1 MEKPLYR
8 HPVRNLH
15 ALGLAEE
22 DADVNA
28 FRKGS
33 EPALIWAADYGTP
46 VVVKALLARGAKVSA
61 RNGNGFS
68 ALNVAVMNGREQN
81 VRLLLAAG
89 ADPNGLDGDGY
100 AALHMV
106 RDVRIARRL
115 LERGANVNARSKD
128 DCWTPLFGA
137 VLNGSPELVAFL
149 LAQGA
154 NLHARNADGE
164 TALLYHM
171 GLLNDHSH
179 AADLAITRIL
189 LQAGAQVNA
198 LDNEGKSPLSKAVS
212 RLRYDANS
220 ADTMR
225 LLIEAGAIAADATGA
240 RLLAWTK
247 QNGYDEATRLL
258 IEAGARE

>member
-8 HPVRNLH
+8 NPVRNLH

-28 FRKGS
+28 FPNGS
-33 EPALIWAADYGTP
+33 EPALVWAADYGTP
-46 VVVKALLARGAKVSA
+46 IVVRALLARGAKVSA

-68 ALNVAVMNGREQN
+68 ALDLAAMNGREQN
-81 VRLLLAAG
+81 VQILLAAG
-89 ADPNGLDGDGY
+89 ADPNGHDGDGY

-115 LERGANVNARSKD
+115 LERGANVNARTRD
-128 DCWTPLFGA
+128 GGWTPLISA
-137 VLNGSPELVAFL
+137 VLNGSPERVAFL

-154 NLHARNADGE
+154 SLHARDAEGE

-171 GLLNDHSH
+171 GLLNGHSH
-179 AADLAITRIL
+179 AADFAITRIL
-189 LQAGAQVNA
+189 LQAGAQVND
-198 LDNEGKSPLSKAVS
+198 LNKEGKSPLSKAVS

-247 QNGYDEATRLL
+247 QNGHDEATRLL